1 MKKTILLF
9 AFISISFLSCTSSDD
24 AISIDSEQLIGTWFL
39 QSTTINGEVLNSSD
53 EIDLEFTSNQRAFF
67 TYYNYGSNGQDF
79 TDSADYS
86 LNGNNIIFTWDDPEP
101 GNETF
106 TYEILELTSTTLK
119 VKSFDGVDTVIE
131 IYNK

>member
-9 AFISISFLSCTSSDD
+9 AFISISFISCSSSDD
-24 AISIDSEQLIGTWFL
+24 AISIDSEQLVGNWFL
-39 QSTTINGEVLNSSD
+39 QSATIDGEEVGSSD
-53 EIDLEFTSNQRAFF
+53 EIEFTSNQRAFI
-67 TYYNYGSNGQDF
+67 TYYNFGSNGQDI

-86 LNGNNIIFTWDDPEP
+86 INGNNIVLTWDDPEP
-101 GNETF
+101 GDETF